1 MADIDKKFQKLID
14 NYEEH
19 CRRIAK
25 ASVVDIHERPADKI
39 ARVKRIEKDYVT
51 WFEYYFPNYAKVPCA
66 WFHRQGAQEIIDNDV
81 IMALWEIYRSGAKS
95 VHVDMG
101 IPLYLMY
108 TGRLRYMLL
117 IGETEDKAHKLLSAC
132 QAQLVYNKRL
142 INDYGCRY
150 KQGDWSSGEFLTSDG
165 VRFTALGFGQDPR
178 GVREE
183 EQRPDYIAVDDVD
196 TRRHVNND
204 RLMREAVEW
213 IFEDLM
219 GCFDEA
225 DGSTRR
231 FVYANNNFHKNSI
244 TNRLKKQ
251 FKVLAEKSRQEG
263 EKPIHRV
270 LTVPAVK
277 DLTTFEPNWP
287 EKTSAEH
294 WRKKYRS
301 IPSRSFMREYMHV
314 HVEDGKVF
322 KAEDIQWKKMLPLNE
337 YDALVFYG
345 DLSYKAQAC
354 HKGMILVGKKDREF
368 HFIYCF
374 LRQQSRT
381 VLAKWLYDLYETT
394 ELHNCRKVR
403 YWIEGLFSM
412 DEFVNDFDAE
422 GDARGYYIPVK
433 ADKRRRLTNTTVSK
447 LRSLISSAEMCGSI
461 STSGTAPTSRNSSI
475 STWHSRRAEAQPS
488 TAPMRQK
495 AHSRNSI
502 PYSGRQRG
510 PTASASGHSVNI
522 NPIFNDMRKIKYIV
536 LHCSATKEGVPF
548 GIEDIGRWHRQR
560 GFRKVGYHY
569 VILLDGT
576 IRKGRDIAQVGAHVQ
591 GSNANSI
598 GICYIGGLDADG
610 KPKDTRT
617 EEQKASLF
625 FLLQQLR
632 EQFPDAMI
640 CGHRDFSPDLNG
652 DGIIEPWE
660 WMKACPCFDAIDEYQ
675 SL

>member
-1 MADIDKKFQKLID
+1 
-14 NYEEH
+14 
-19 CRRIAK
+19 
-25 ASVVDIHERPADKI
+25 
-39 ARVKRIEKDYVT
+39 
-51 WFEYYFPNYAKVPCA
+51 
-66 WFHRQGAQEIIDNDV
+66 
-81 IMALWEIYRSGAKS
+81 
-95 VHVDMG
+95 
-101 IPLYLMY
+101 
-108 TGRLRYMLL
+108 
-117 IGETEDKAHKLLSAC
+117 
-132 QAQLVYNKRL
+132 
-142 INDYGCRY
+142 
-150 KQGDWSSGEFLTSDG
+150 
-165 VRFTALGFGQDPR
+165 
-178 GVREE
+178 
-183 EQRPDYIAVDDVD
+183 
-196 TRRHVNND
+196 
-204 RLMREAVEW
+204 
-213 IFEDLM
+213 
-219 GCFDEA
+219 
-225 DGSTRR
+225 
-231 FVYANNNFHKNSI
+231 
-244 TNRLKKQ
+244 
-251 FKVLAEKSRQEG
+251 
-263 EKPIHRV
+263 
-270 LTVPAVK
+270 
-277 DLTTFEPNWP
+277 
-287 EKTSAEH
+287 
-294 WRKKYRS
+294 
-301 IPSRSFMREYMHV
+301 MREYMHV

-447 LRSLISSAEMCGSI
+447 LRSPISSAEMCGSI
-461 STSGTAPTSRNSSI
+461 STSGTALTSRNSSI
-475 STWHSRRAEAQPS
+475 STWHSRRAEVQPS

-510 PTASASGHSVNI
+510 PTASASGHSVNT

-548 GIEDIGRWHRQR
+548 GIEDIDRWHRQR

-610 KPKDTRT
+610 KPQRYPHRGTEGVAVLSAATAPRT
-617 EEQKASLF
+617 VPRRHDLRTPR
-625 FLLQQLR
+625 LLAR
-632 EQFPDAMI
+632 PERRP
-640 CGHRDFSPDLNG
+640 GSSSRGSG
-652 DGIIEPWE
+652 
-660 WMKACPCFDAIDEYQ
+660 
-675 SL
+675 

>member
-225 DGSTRR
+225 DGSTGG
-231 FVYANNNFHKNSI
+231 SCMP
-244 TNRLKKQ
+244 T
-251 FKVLAEKSRQEG
+251 
-263 EKPIHRV
+263 
-270 LTVPAVK
+270 
-277 DLTTFEPNWP
+277 TTFIR
-287 EKTSAEH
+287 TAS
-294 WRKKYRS
+294 
-301 IPSRSFMREYMHV
+301 
-314 HVEDGKVF
+314 
-322 KAEDIQWKKMLPLNE
+322 QT
-337 YDALVFYG
+337 ALK
-345 DLSYKAQAC
+345 SSSK
-354 HKGMILVGKKDREF
+354 
-368 HFIYCF
+368 
-374 LRQQSRT
+374 S
-381 VLAKWLYDLYETT
+381 WLK
-394 ELHNCRKVR
+394 NP
-403 YWIEGLFSM
+403 G
-412 DEFVNDFDAE
+412 
-422 GDARGYYIPVK
+422 
-433 ADKRRRLTNTTVSK
+433 
-447 LRSLISSAEMCGSI
+447 
-461 STSGTAPTSRNSSI
+461 
-475 STWHSRRAEAQPS
+475 RRAKS
-488 TAPMRQK
+488 
-495 AHSRNSI
+495 
-502 PYSGRQRG
+502 PY
-510 PTASASGHSVNI
+510 T
-522 NPIFNDMRKIKYIV
+522 
-536 LHCSATKEGVPF
+536 
-548 GIEDIGRWHRQR
+548 
-560 GFRKVGYHY
+560 GY
-569 VILLDGT
+569 
-576 IRKGRDIAQVGAHVQ
+576 
-591 GSNANSI
+591 
-598 GICYIGGLDADG
+598 
-610 KPKDTRT
+610 
-617 EEQKASLF
+617 
-625 FLLQQLR
+625 
-632 EQFPDAMI
+632 
-640 CGHRDFSPDLNG
+640 
-652 DGIIEPWE
+652 
-660 WMKACPCFDAIDEYQ
+660 
-675 SL
+675 

>member
-19 CRRIAK
+19 CRRITK

-251 FKVLAEKSRQEG
+251 FKILAEKSRQEG

-433 ADKRRRLTNTTVSK
+433 ADKRPKADKYDRIEATQSYFERRNVWFNIDERDSPDFQELVDQYLAFEKGGGAAVDGPDAAEGALSK
-447 LRSLISSAEMCGSI
+447 LNTVFRQAK
-461 STSGTAPTSRNSSI
+461 GTYRVGL
-475 STWHSRRAEAQPS
+475 RA
-488 TAPMRQK
+488 
-495 AHSRNSI
+495 
-502 PYSGRQRG
+502 QR
-510 PTASASGHSVNI
+510 
-522 NPIFNDMRKIKYIV
+522 KY
-536 LHCSATKEGVPF
+536 
-548 GIEDIGRWHRQR
+548 
-560 GFRKVGYHY
+560 
-569 VILLDGT
+569 
-576 IRKGRDIAQVGAHVQ
+576 
-591 GSNANSI
+591 
-598 GICYIGGLDADG
+598 
-610 KPKDTRT
+610 
-617 EEQKASLF
+617 
-625 FLLQQLR
+625 
-632 EQFPDAMI
+632 
-640 CGHRDFSPDLNG
+640 
-652 DGIIEPWE
+652 
-660 WMKACPCFDAIDEYQ
+660 
-675 SL
+675 